1 MSSLGLKQVAAFPSC
16 CSVWVTA
23 NWSQHLGC
31 DAACHHLY
39 LIYHIILYSLSFIFL
54 YICISYS
61 YIMICCIFHYI
72 IYASPFEL
80 LLIEVNTLVATL
92 LITLRLSSSP
102 ELTLLYSISLSW
114 YMFEL
119 LLVIILYYTIVIIL
133 HHFWIK
139 SLFYINTSLLII
151 SALCY
156 SVYLAI
162 HLFQDKIDLC
172 FRLR

>member
-1 MSSLGLKQVAAFPSC
+1 MNISYQYIKSVVFVTLSKFQVIRYPIYKMSGLGLKQVAAFPSC

-23 NWSQHLGC
+23 NWSQHLGG
-31 DAACHHLY
+31 DAPDNTSLV
-39 LIYHIILYSLSFIFL
+39 IISWTNI
-54 YICISYS
+54 
-61 YIMICCIFHYI
+61 
-72 IYASPFEL
+72 
-80 LLIEVNTLVATL
+80 
-92 LITLRLSSSP
+92 
-102 ELTLLYSISLSW
+102 TLLY
-114 YMFEL
+114 
-119 LLVIILYYTIVIIL
+119 IIVMIYVWVTASHHTIYYNIVIIL